1 MSFRKW
7 LIKKLGGY
15 TSDEYANKVV
25 DAFNIGAT
33 QGVIGRFTP
42 HNIITLRAEEILPN
56 YPNMDEALS
65 KEVAER
71 ALRNVAQKIADNL
84 VYTDYLQKELYYDPE
99 FNRRILKCTFRV
111 VYRED

>member
-15 TSDEYANKVV
+15 TSDEYASKVR
-25 DAFNIGAT
+25 DADSTAMVHLMPYNT
-33 QGVIGRFTP
+33 
-42 HNIITLRAEEILPN
+42 ITLRAEEVLPN

-65 KEVAER
+65 KQVAER
-71 ALRNVAQKIADNL
+71 ALKNVAQKIADDL

-111 VYRED
+111 VYKED

>member
-15 TSDEYANKVV
+15 TSDEYANKVG
-25 DAFNIGAT
+25 DASSTAT
-33 QGVIGRFTP
+33 MHFIP
-42 HNIITLRAEEILPN
+42 YNIITLRAEEILPN

-65 KEVAER
+65 KEVAEW
-71 ALRNVAQKIADNL
+71 ALKNVAQKIADDL
-84 VYTDYLQKELYYDPE
+84 VQTDYLQKELYYDPE

>member
-1 MSFRKW
+1 MSFKKW

-25 DAFNIGAT
+25 DAFNTGSTAT
-33 QGVIGRFTP
+33 MHLIP

-71 ALRNVAQKIADNL
+71 ALKSVARKIADDL
-84 VYTDYLQKELYYDPE
+84 VYTDYLHKELYYDPE
-99 FNRRILKCTFRV
+99 FNRRILKCTFQV
-111 VYRED
+111 MYRED